1 MNKVNI
7 KNDLWLLRSFECI
20 FFSGVAIHFF
30 IKSTT
35 DNGGYFA
42 LSFIFLLNAILAAVK
57 LFHPKYNKIEVDVSQ
72 ITSIKPKTIPLINYT
87 YLVVKHRNKEL
98 KVFRKCNQ
106 QQLLQLRLKH
116 KIDA

>member
-7 KNDLWLLRSFECI
+7 KNDLWLLRSLECI

-42 LSFIFLLNAILAAVK
+42 LAFIFLLNAILTAVR
-57 LFHPKYNKIEVDVSQ
+57 LFHSKYNKVELDEEQ
-72 ITSIKPKTIPLINYT
+72 ITSVERKTIPIINYT
-87 YLVVKHRNKEL
+87 FLVVKYRNKKI
-98 KVFRKCNQ
+98 KVFRKRNQ
-106 QQLLQLRLKH
+106 QQLLQLRLNH
-116 KIDA
+116 KVDA

>member
-1 MNKVNI
+1 MPTITI

-30 IKSTT
+30 IKSST

-42 LSFIFLLNAILAAVK
+42 LALIFLLNAIFAGIK
-57 LFHPKYNKIEVDVSQ
+57 LFHPKYNKIEVDEEQ
-72 ITSIKPKTIPLINYT
+72 ISSVERKTIPIINYT
-87 YLVVKHRNKEL
+87 FLVVKYRNKEL
-98 KVFRKCNQ
+98 KVFRKRNQ

>member
-1 MNKVNI
+1 MPTITI

-57 LFHPKYNKIEVDVSQ
+57 LFHPKYNKVELDEEQ
-72 ITSIKPKTIPLINYT
+72 ITSIKRKTIPIINYT
-87 YLVVKHRNKEL
+87 FLVVKYRNKEL